1 MGDAGLLA
9 DRIHPL
15 SKDQKFQKRKEEHP
29 NTPKQ
34 SVSEIG
40 KIKYDEVKHDASKDS
55 EFLRLSKDE
64 RFQSRKE
71 QNPLKKKETMEEIG
85 DNEKYDGV
93 KDDDSK
99 DSGFLVDR
107 SHPLSKDEQFQS
119 QKEQNP
125 LKKKETIKQI
135 GDNRKYD

>member
-15 SKDQKFQKRKEEHP
+15 SKDQKFQNKKEEHP

-34 SVSEIG
+34 SVSETE
-40 KIKYDEVKHDASKDS
+40 KIKYDGVKCDDSKDS
-55 EFLRLSKDE
+55 GFLADRIDPLSKDE

-71 QNPLKKKETMEEIG
+71 QNPLKKKEIMEENG

-99 DSGFLVDR
+99 DSGFLADR
-107 SHPLSKDEQFQS
+107 IHPLFKDEQFQS

-125 LKKKETIKQI
+125 LKKKETI
-135 GDNRKYD
+135 